1 MCLTLFSSLHARVP
15 VLQTVS
21 SLAAQRGMFLDI
33 TGKLGTVRRM
43 AFSLAISPSI
53 APRRCGR
60 RALIMCPIPILQ
72 LGSKFPVVSNLVT
85 AIRRKKSKDTM
96 ILSAV
101 VAGCTIL
108 MLLYWFNK

>member
-1 MCLTLFSSLHARVP
+1 MLLVP
-15 VLQTVS
+15 AV
-21 SLAAQRGMFLDI
+21 
-33 TGKLGTVRRM
+33 
-43 AFSLAISPSI
+43 
-53 APRRCGR
+53 
-60 RALIMCPIPILQ
+60 PIPQ
-72 LGSKFPVVSNLVT
+72 LGSRFPVVSNLVA